1 MRCLTQQVRIDDL
14 EADEDGIAEMMMGED
29 SMTDVAR
36 PGTSLRTALRT
47 SSTSQAI
54 RPVTQSGRPITG
66 VTRPGTQG
74 RPETV
79 ENVLRAP
86 RTAKTARPMT
96 SSSGRFVRLGT
107 ASMLTSNTGG
117 PFVNLRRLNISKY
130 SKNPSLS
137 RPLFEYIVY
146 HENDI
151 RLGLELASQ
160 ATKHCDYKD
169 WWWKLQLGKCYFK
182 IGLMRDAEK
191 QLRSCLKDPM
201 ATCDAYL
208 WLGKVFIRMDQPLSA
223 MEVYKEGLDKFPRD
237 LQIHLARIYEAIND
251 HDAASALYKKVL
263 DVEATNIESIACI
276 AMHMFYTEQPEVALR
291 LYRRVLQMGATSC
304 EVYNNI
310 GLCCY
315 YSQQYDM
322 CITCFER
329 ALLFSDS
336 DETTAEVW
344 YNISHI
350 ALGIGDRKLADQ
362 ALRLAIV
369 ANNVHAEAY
378 NNLAAIEGNKK
389 KCNLNQVRALFQSSA
404 THGPHLFEPRY
415 NMALASE
422 KTGKYDTAYINV
434 KEALKLY
441 PEYYS
446 ARELFQKLRKL
457 YENI

>member
-1 MRCLTQQVRIDDL
+1 MRCLTQQVRVDDL
-14 EADEDGIAEMMMGED
+14 EAEEDGIAEMVMGED
-29 SMTDVAR
+29 AMTDVAR
-36 PGTSLRTALRT
+36 PGTSLRTGLR
-47 SSTSQAI
+47 SASTSQAM

-66 VTRPGTQG
+66 VFRPGTQG

-79 ENVLRAP
+79 ESALRAP

-107 ASMLTSNTGG
+107 ASMVASDG
-117 PFVNLRRLNISKY
+117 PFINLRRVNVSKY
-130 SKNPSLS
+130 ARDTCLS

-146 HENDI
+146 NENEI
-151 RLGLELASQ
+151 RLGLEVASE
-160 ATKHCDYKD
+160 ATKESEYRD
-169 WWWKLQLGKCYFK
+169 WWWKLQLGKCYYK
-182 IGLMRDAEK
+182 IGLMREAER

-201 ATCDAYL
+201 VTCDPFL

-223 MEVYKEGLDKFPRD
+223 MEVYREGMDRFPRD
-237 LQIHLARIYEAIND
+237 LHIHLARIHEALNE
-251 HDAASALYKKVL
+251 HDSAASLYRHVL
-263 DVEATNIESIACI
+263 HLDPTNVEAVACI

-291 LYRRVLQMGATSC
+291 LYRRILQMAASC
-304 EVYNNI
+304 EVYNNL

-322 CITCFER
+322 ALTCFER

-344 YNISHI
+344 YNLSHI
-350 ALGIGDRKLADQ
+350 ALGTGDRKLADQ
-362 ALRLAIV
+362 TLRLAIV

-389 KCNLNQVRALFQSSA
+389 NSNFIQVNALFLSA
-404 THGPHLFEPRY
+404 SNHGPHLFEPRY
-415 NMALASE
+415 NLAVVNE
-422 KTGKYDTAYINV
+422 KIGKYDPAFVNV
-434 KEALKLY
+434 KQALKLY

-446 ARELFQKLRKL
+446 AQDLFQKLRKL
-457 YENI
+457 YENV